1 MNIQKLSNISFAG
14 SIKVNGK
21 INIFKKDDKLTTG
34 TDIINNRR
42 AIKKLFSGSN
52 ITIDNSKE
60 INPNGNAETDGYY
73 YRGAVEIDP
82 DRVDTISKDKI
93 YLTSL
98 DNTVKAQILY
108 NEDNDQLRHLIAI
121 NGYQTAVAAKT
132 GIVID
137 ID

>member
-14 SIKVNGK
+14 SIKVKGK
-21 INIFKKDDKLTTG
+21 INISKKGDKLTTG
-34 TDIINNRR
+34 TDIINNQR

-52 ITIDNSKE
+52 ITIDNSRE
-60 INPNGNAETDGYY
+60 INLNGNAESDGYF
-73 YRGAVEIDP
+73 YRGAVEIDT

-93 YLTSL
+93 YVTSL

-108 NEDNDQLRHLIAI
+108 NENNDQLRHLIAI
-121 NGYQTAVAAKT
+121 NGYQTAVTSKNN
-132 GIVID
+132 IVID